1 MNIKPIEVAIIPIWS
16 INATKFG
23 KEVKP
28 SNSFL
33 CVLRMFA
40 DGKRE
45 IVETIHN
52 NFNYIE
58 VKKFFES
65 AAILRA
71 KRVYD
76 KNGKLLE
83 WYQFGLI
90 NTSLWNTIPVAH
102 FTVTFYDGTKVF
114 LDKAFQTTLIT
125 KNGIRIPLGWFPN
138 NWRRK
143 YPVRREEKLEKRA
156 MKYLTNVFV
165 SKIRSYE

>member
-1 MNIKPIEVAIIPIWS
+1 MNIKPTEATDIPIWS
-16 INATKFG
+16 INTTKLG

-52 NFNYIE
+52 NFNFIE

-65 AAILRA
+65 AARLRA
-71 KRVYD
+71 RRVYD
-76 KNGKLLE
+76 KNCKLLE

-90 NTSLWNTIPVAH
+90 NASPWNTIPVVH
-102 FTVTFYDGTKVF
+102 FTVTFHDGTKVF

-125 KNGIRIPLGWFPN
+125 KNGIRIPLGRFPN
-138 NWRRK
+138 NWSRK

-165 SKIRSYE
+165 SKIRGYK